1 MTAKRGPLGRRTRS
15 ALFEAVGG
23 SRSPTAKP
31 AGSPGW
37 WPVVAEIA
45 RGVADTADSA
55 WDGEAPDPRLWIA
68 SVREL
73 RQLLSVLLD
82 DEGEVKPNGSS
93 TDGSGEGG
101 FLAGLVGTGPTM
113 GNEAES

>member
-1 MTAKRGPLGRRTRS
+1 MTAAKHGPLGRRTRA
-15 ALFEAVGG
+15 ALREAVEG
-23 SRSPTAKP
+23 SREFTAKP

-45 RGVADTADSA
+45 RGVADTADDA
-55 WDGEAPDPRLWIA
+55 RAEEFDQRLWIA
-68 SVREL
+68 AAREL

-82 DEGEVKPNGSS
+82 DEGEVKPNVSS
-93 TDGSGEGG
+93 TDGFGEGG